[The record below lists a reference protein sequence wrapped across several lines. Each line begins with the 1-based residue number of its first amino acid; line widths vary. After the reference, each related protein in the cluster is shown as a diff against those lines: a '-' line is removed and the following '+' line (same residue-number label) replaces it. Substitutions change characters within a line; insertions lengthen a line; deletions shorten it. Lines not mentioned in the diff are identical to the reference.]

1 MNEKSLQQRERFD
14 KEILF
19 SKTVKAGK
27 RIYYID
33 VKSDRNGEYYLSLTE
48 SKRVKDGTDES
59 HPVFEK
65 HKIFLYREDLEKFQ
79 AALNEVISYA
89 QQHAPASHYHPFTND
104 WSGPV
109 NDDYEPTPLNEEEE
123 KETTTPSPTN
133 DYPIHIEF

>member
-1 MNEKSLQQRERFD
+1 MESKTQNASEKSPD
-14 KEILF
+14 SAILF

-33 VKSDRNGEYYLSLTE
+33 VKRDRRGELYISMTE
-48 SKRVKDGTDES
+48 SKRVKEGGEGA

-79 AALNEVISYA
+79 YAFNEIANFTRENAPHLNF
-89 QQHAPASHYHPFTND
+89 ASD

-109 NDDYEPTPLNEEEE
+109 DDYSLEGDIEE
-123 KETTTPSPTN
+123 KPYRI
-133 DYPIHIEF
+133 DIDF